1 VDTGGVNYTSLAAL
15 NAGHGWESHG
25 HDISSGGDPFF
36 VNQPLRDYAVRGS
49 SVAYQSGKPLPADVA
64 QALGVAAGTVTS
76 RGALSWP
83 GK

>member
-1 VDTGGVNYTSLAAL
+1 MTSRQ
-15 NAGHGWESHG
+15 
-25 HDISSGGDPFF
+25 GGDPFF
-36 VNQPLRDYAVRGS
+36 VNQSLHDYTVRS
-49 SVAYQSGKPLPADVA
+49 TSLAYQSGKPLPADVA